1 MNLCFWRKFQE
12 NFKKISRKFQENFK
26 KNDIDQVKA
35 AIRHEF
41 NPKLNPKLNP
51 NAEFHDRIRINKVK
65 GPNSSRMQA

>member
-1 MNLCFWRKFQE
+1 MFL
-12 NFKKISRKFQENFK
+12 KKISRKFQENFK
-26 KNDIDQVKA
+26 ENDINQVKA

-41 NPKLNPKLNP
+41 NPKLNP